1 MSLSNSKMK
10 HTLIVLFICTL
21 MACKHES
28 LEMINTLPPTIPDT
42 LSYLAL
48 GDSYTI
54 GQGVLPNERYPNL
67 LADTLEQLGIPMHKP
82 QIIAQTGWT
91 TANLITAINNAQI
104 NTTFDFV
111 SLLIG
116 VNNQYQHKPIAEYQQ
131 QFEQL
136 LQKAIVFANN
146 DTSKVVVLSIP
157 DYGYTPFG
165 QANQATISAQIA
177 EFNAINKAIANA
189 YGVQYFDITPI
200 SQQALLQ
207 PNLVA
212 TDELHPSGE
221 MYKQWVALMIDD
233 VKELLKNGE

>member
-10 HTLIVLFICTL
+10 HTLIALFICTL
-21 MACKHES
+21 MACKHEP

-212 TDELHPSGE
+212 TDQLHPSGE

>member
-1 MSLSNSKMK
+1 MK
-10 HTLIVLFICTL
+10 HTLIALFICTL

-28 LEMINTLPPTIPDT
+28 LEMINTPQPTIPDT

-177 EFNAINKAIANA
+177 EFNAINKAIANV

>member
-1 MSLSNSKMK
+1 MK
-10 HTLIVLFICTL
+10 HTLIALFICTL
-21 MACKHES
+21 MACKHEP

-212 TDELHPSGE
+212 TDQLHPSGE

>member
-1 MSLSNSKMK
+1 MK
-10 HTLIVLFICTL
+10 NVLIALFICSL

-28 LEMINTLPPTIPDT
+28 LVMINDTLQPTIPDT

-54 GQGVLPNERYPNL
+54 GQGVSPNERYPNL

-82 QIIAQTGWT
+82 QIIAETGWT
-91 TANLITAINNAQI
+91 TANLITAIDNAQI

>member
-10 HTLIVLFICTL
+10 HTLIALFICSL

-67 LADTLEQLGIPMHKP
+67 LADTLGQLGIPMHEP

-116 VNNQYQHKPIAEYQQ
+116 VNNQYQHKPITEYQQ

-212 TDELHPSGE
+212 TDELHPSGV
-221 MYKQWVALMIDD
+221 MYKQWVALMINN
-233 VKELLKNGE
+233 VKELLKNGG

>member
-1 MSLSNSKMK
+1 MK
-10 HTLIVLFICTL
+10 HTLIALFICTL
-21 MACKHES
+21 MACKHEP

>member
-10 HTLIVLFICTL
+10 HTLIALFICSL

-54 GQGVLPNERYPNL
+54 GQGVSPAERYPNQ
-67 LADTLEQLGIPMHKP
+67 LADTLGQLGIPMHEP

-116 VNNQYQHKPIAEYQQ
+116 VNNQYQHKPITEYQQ

-221 MYKQWVALMIDD
+221 MYKQWVALMINN
-233 VKELLKNGE
+233 VKELLKNGG

>member
-10 HTLIVLFICTL
+10 HTLIALFICSL

-54 GQGVLPNERYPNL
+54 GQGVSPNERYPNL
-67 LADTLEQLGIPMHKP
+67 LADTLDQLGIPMHEP

-116 VNNQYQHKPIAEYQQ
+116 VNNQYQHKPITEYQQ

-221 MYKQWVALMIDD
+221 MYKQWVALMINN
-233 VKELLKNGE
+233 VKELLKNGG

>member
-1 MSLSNSKMK
+1 MK
-10 HTLIVLFICTL
+10 NALIALFVCAL

-28 LEMINTLPPTIPDT
+28 LVMINNTLQPTIPDT

-54 GQGVLPNERYPNL
+54 GQGVSPNELYPNL
-67 LADTLEQLGIPMHKP
+67 LADTLEQLGIPMHEP

-104 NTTFDFV
+104 STTFDFV

-165 QANQATISAQIA
+165 QANQAVISSQIA
-177 EFNAINKAIANA
+177 EFNTVNKAIANA

-200 SQQALLQ
+200 SQQALSQ
-207 PNLVA
+207 PNLLA
-212 TDELHPSGE
+212 TDQLHPSGA
-221 MYKQWVALMIDD
+221 MYKQWVALMIDN
-233 VKELLKNGE
+233 VKELLKNGG

>member
-1 MSLSNSKMK
+1 MK
-10 HTLIVLFICTL
+10 HTLIALFICTL
-21 MACKHES
+21 MACKHEP

-82 QIIAQTGWT
+82 QIIAETGWT
-91 TANLITAINNAQI
+91 TANLITAIDNAQI

-212 TDELHPSGE
+212 TDQLHPSGE

>member
-1 MSLSNSKMK
+1 MK
-10 HTLIVLFICTL
+10 HTLIALFICSL

-54 GQGVLPNERYPNL
+54 GQGVSPAERYPNQ
-67 LADTLEQLGIPMHKP
+67 LADTLGQLGIPMHEP

-116 VNNQYQHKPIAEYQQ
+116 VNNQYQHKPITEYQQ

-221 MYKQWVALMIDD
+221 MYKQWVALMINN
-233 VKELLKNGE
+233 VKELLKNGG

>member
-10 HTLIVLFICTL
+10 HTLIALFICSL

-28 LEMINTLPPTIPDT
+28 LEMINTLPPTVPDT

-54 GQGVLPNERYPNL
+54 GQGVSPAERYPNQ
-67 LADTLEQLGIPMHKP
+67 LADTLGQLGIPMHKP

>member
-10 HTLIVLFICTL
+10 HTLIALFICSL

-67 LADTLEQLGIPMHKP
+67 LADTLGQLGIPMHEP

-116 VNNQYQHKPIAEYQQ
+116 VNNQYQHKPITEYQQ

-221 MYKQWVALMIDD
+221 MYKQWVALMINN
-233 VKELLKNGE
+233 VKELLKNGG

>member
-10 HTLIVLFICTL
+10 HTLIALFICSL

-54 GQGVLPNERYPNL
+54 GQGVSPNESYPNL
-67 LADTLEQLGIPMHKP
+67 LADTLGQLGIPMHKP

-116 VNNQYQHKPIAEYQQ
+116 VNNQYQHKPITEYQQ

-177 EFNAINKAIANA
+177 EFNAINKAIANV

-212 TDELHPSGE
+212 TDELHPSGV
-221 MYKQWVALMIDD
+221 MYKQWVALMINN
-233 VKELLKNGE
+233 VKELLKNGG

>member
-1 MSLSNSKMK
+1 MK
-10 HTLIVLFICTL
+10 HSLTALFICTL